1 MCTAQ
6 SRYIL
11 IKYLSESGS
20 SAKKRLVR
28 VIHKTN
34 ILTQDSHPETNV
46 GTEQK
51 YLQDQYQPNAAPE
64 NKDLSSVKSML
75 PTSRGLCLKLSPHF
89 DLANFQAACLI
100 PYIFGSIALCR
111 NIIQEN
117 NYTRTF

>member
-75 PTSRGLCLKLSPHF
+75 LTSLKRVVLDAF
-89 DLANFQAACLI
+89 LLILICLI
-100 PYIFGSIALCR
+100 FKQLV
-111 NIIQEN
+111 
-117 NYTRTF
+117 